1 MTVEMPLPREPAA
14 RIRRLGLAMAAVI
27 VGYGLFVAA
36 IPFLQGDRF
45 PAPPWAL
52 YRPIALAGLFAVPA
66 VVAAIGAIHGVR
78 TLLIAAGV
86 LCLLQSFISF
96 SGVTFGFLVPAV
108 VLLAL
113 GASAGVEGARPGRAA
128 GLAGILIIGLTI
140 AAWVSLFALTE
151 PRCYVITRAADGTL
165 VTTEV
170 PATDA
175 ALNGPA
181 EIQGEGDG
189 CGSAEITLQGLGVS
203 AILAIGAVAIAG
215 LVPRPPLTQRVV
227 AEGIN

>member
-1 MTVEMPLPREPAA
+1 MTGSEPSDRRSAA
-14 RIRRLGLAMAAVI
+14 RLRQMGLAMAAVI

-36 IPFLQGDRF
+36 IPFLQGDHF

-66 VVAAIGAIHGVR
+66 VVAAIGATRGVGQ
-78 TLLIAAGV
+78 LLIAAGV
-86 LCLLQSFISF
+86 LCFLQAFI
-96 SGVTFGFLVPAV
+96 SGVTLGFVAPGI
-108 VLLAL
+108 VLLAF
-113 GASAGVEGARPGRAA
+113 GATAGTEGARPDRTA

-140 AAWVSLFALTE
+140 AAWVSLFTLTG
-151 PRCYVITRAADGTL
+151 PRCYVVTRAADGTL

-170 PATDA
+170 SATDA
-175 ALNGPA
+175 TLNGPA

-189 CGSAEITLQGLGVS
+189 CGSAEITLRGLGVS

-215 LVPRPPLTQRVV
+215 LLSRPPPTEGVV